1 MSLDSNANV
10 SNSKVNLL
18 QCQNTVLM
26 GTLSTRVF
34 GSTIKV
40 MSKYDING
48 FWYVLNKL
56 KFSLG

>member
-1 MSLDSNANV
+1 MYLDSNANV

-40 MSKYDING
+40 ICQNMILMG
-48 FWYVLNKL
+48 FDMYWTN
-56 KFSLG
+56 